1 MGLRPAGRGGL
12 RGTAIDLVTLARQRR
27 GEVVERGATDDVL
40 AAPQHEYTQALMDA
54 VPREGWIPQRA
65 SQRLGRPV
73 SRLIGMPDRSTPRHD
88 DTLS

>member
-1 MGLRPAGRGGL
+1 
-12 RGTAIDLVTLARQRR
+12 
-27 GEVVERGATDDVL
+27 
-40 AAPQHEYTQALMDA
+40 MDA